1 MYLRKIFS
9 LVMVLL
15 ALNFATKAQVTTG
28 TITGVVKAAADKV
41 VLANAN
47 IEAIHE
53 PTGTK
58 YSTQARKDGRFDL
71 PNVNGGGPYTLKASY
86 SGFET
91 ETISDVFVT
100 VGDNQVINFNL
111 KDSRK
116 AGATATV
123 VATRPAAG
131 ARNGSETT
139 IGRDRI
145 ANGPSVGRN
154 ISDFVRFT
162 PQAQVR
168 GDGGISIAGQN
179 NRFNSFLIDGATN
192 NDVFGLSNTGTN
204 GGQAGTPPISIDA
217 IDQIS
222 VKVSDFDASI
232 GNYTGGA
239 INATTRGGTNNVT
252 GSVYT
257 YFRNESLTGRAPIQS
272 LKPGSLTNFWYA
284 PADKFQNLTT
294 GARIG
299 FPLIKNKLFAFVN
312 VEKQKDERPQPF
324 DPASYRGSSLGDGTL
339 NSLISYLKTT
349 HGYDPGQYQNNPD
362 LIDRINVNTRFD
374 WNVNDKNKLTASYR
388 YTDVERINP
397 GRSSANSINFNN
409 GAQLFPSVTHSGSIE
424 LNTKFSNKSNNKF
437 RISFT
442 DVNDDRG
449 YTGKAF
455 PGVQIFDGTANI
467 NFGNDI
473 SSTANLLKQTTTN
486 FFNIYKK
493 YVGNHSLSAGFDIDL
508 YKAYNL
514 FINRAHGFYQ
524 FNSIDTFLAG
534 GTPNRYRSGFSLVD
548 GGKVGDAAVNA
559 AAEFKS
565 TRLGFFINDDIKVN
579 SNLTL
584 TLGLRADQLRFLTD
598 APVDAFWRDFGAAQ
612 IAAAGYDIEGAVAGK
627 LPQARFMFSPRFGF
641 KYTTDEDG
649 ITFRGGTG
657 LFTGRTPQVWPGGV
671 YQNTGVTIGA
681 VDINNQAQLRG
692 LGVVFNSNVNT
703 QPTAQQ
709 LFGGAP
715 LPSGD
720 LNLIAKDY
728 KVPMNW
734 RTTLGAEKKLGNGW
748 NVSVE
753 GTFTKNIYETDWQ
766 NLAITKTNII
776 TTGGVGPR
784 QIITGDP
791 LIAFTRPVGA
801 NPRPYTGIYLIRNTP
816 SATGFSYNFVAQLDK
831 AFAKNWSFNL
841 QYSYG
846 SSFVNNEGTSSV
858 NASNWINMEKV
869 GNRNT
874 MVRSVSDFALGSK
887 IQSYASKKFNYAKG
901 RLATTAT
908 LVYTGQSGSPISYT
922 ISGNGFVNDGAT
934 NNDLV
939 YIPASRAEVS
949 QMLFSTNTVNG
960 ITYSAVQQQDAFW
973 SLIQN
978 NKYLK
983 SRMGQFTERNGSRTP
998 FTNQIDLKLQQDFNF
1013 KVKGRNRSFQVAL
1026 DMFNFT
1032 NFLNPNWGRQYFTS
1046 FDQIPILSPNG
1057 LATGNIPQYRFTPL
1071 AVESRPWNFSDGVT
1085 PFNNSRWVG
1094 QLTVRFNF

>member
-1 MYLRKIFS
+1 
-9 LVMVLL
+9 MVLL
-15 ALNFATKAQVTTG
+15 AFNFAAKAQVTTG
-28 TITGVVKAAADKV
+28 TITGYVKAAADKIN
-41 VLANAN
+41 LANAN

-58 YSTQARKDGRFDL
+58 YSTQARKDGRFDI
-71 PNVNGGGPYTLKASY
+71 PNVNGGGPYTIKATY

-100 VGDNQVINFNL
+100 VGESQVINFNL

-116 AGATATV
+116 AGDAVTV
-123 VATRPAAG
+123 TATRPTSSAK
-131 ARNGSETT
+131 NGSETT

-145 ANGPSVGRN
+145 ANAPSVGRN

-257 YFRNESLTGRAPIQS
+257 YFRNEKLTGRAPIQS
-272 LKPGSLTNFWYA
+272 LKPGSFTDFQYA

-299 FPLIKNKLFAFVN
+299 FPIIKNKLFAFVN

-339 NSLISYLKTT
+339 NTLINYVKTNY
-349 HGYDPGQYQNNPD
+349 GYDVGQYQNNPD

-374 WNVNDKNKLTASYR
+374 WNINDKNKLTASYR
-388 YTDVERINP
+388 YTDVERVNP
-397 GRSSANSINFNN
+397 GRSSANAINFYN
-409 GAQLFPSVTHSGSIE
+409 GAQLFPSLTHSGSIE
-424 LNTKFSNKSNNKF
+424 LNTKFNNKSNNKF

-449 YTGKAF
+449 YTGNPF
-455 PGVQIFDGTANI
+455 PGVTIFDGTANI
-467 NFGNDI
+467 NFGNEAA
-473 SSTANLLKQTTTN
+473 STANLLKQTTTN
-486 FFNIYKK
+486 LFNIYRK
-493 YVGNHSLSAGFDIDL
+493 YVGKHSLSGGFDIDL

-514 FINRAHGFYQ
+514 FINRAHGLYQ
-524 FNSIDTFLAG
+524 FNSIDSFLAN
-534 GTPNRYRSGFSLVD
+534 GTPNRYRGGFSLVD
-548 GGKVGDAAVNA
+548 GGKVGDNAVNA
-559 AAEFKS
+559 AAQFKS
-565 TRLGFFINDDIKVN
+565 TRLGFFLNDDIKVN
-579 SNLTL
+579 NNLTI
-584 TLGLRADQLRFLTD
+584 TLGLRADQLNFLTD
-598 APVDAFWRDFGAAQ
+598 GTVDKFWRDSAAAQ
-612 IAAAGYDIEGAVAGK
+612 IVAAGYDLEGAQAGK
-627 LPQARFMFSPRFGF
+627 LPKARFMFSPRFGF
-641 KYTTDEDG
+641 KYVTDEDG

-671 YQNTGVTIGA
+671 YQNTGVTIGGL
-681 VDINNQAQLRG
+681 DLNQAQLRTAG
-692 LGVVFNSNVNT
+692 LLFNANVNT
-703 QPTAQQ
+703 QPTNASV
-709 LFGGAP
+709 FGGNA

-728 KVPMNW
+728 RVPMNW
-734 RTTLGAEKKLGNGW
+734 RTTLGAEKKIGKGW

-766 NLAITKTNII
+766 NLAITKNYI
-776 TTGGVGPR
+776 TTGGAGPR
-784 QIITGDP
+784 QVITGTTNIP
-791 LIAFTRPVGA
+791 LRTTGNTRPYNGV
-801 NPRPYTGIYLIRNTP
+801 YLIRNTP
-816 SATGFSYNFVAQLDK
+816 NATGFAYNFVAQLDK
-831 AFAKNWSFNL
+831 AFANNWSFNL
-841 QYSYG
+841 QYAYG
-846 SSFVNNEGTSSV
+846 SSFVNNEGPSSV

-869 GNRNT
+869 GNRNI
-874 MVRSVSDFALGSK
+874 VQRSVSDFALGSK
-887 IQSYASKKFNYAKG
+887 IQSYASKKFNYSKG
-901 RLATTAT
+901 KLATTVS

-922 ISGNGFVNDGAT
+922 LSGAGFTNDGAL
-934 NNDLV
+934 NNDLA
-939 YIPASRAEVS
+939 YIPANRAELDN
-949 QMLFSTNTVNG
+949 MFADATITNSVNG
-960 ITYSAVQQQDAFW
+960 VIYTAAQQKEAFW
-973 SLIQN
+973 SFIQN

-983 SRMGQFTERNGSRTP
+983 SRMGNFTERNGSRTP
-998 FTNQIDLKLQQDFNF
+998 FTNQIDLKLAQDFNF

-1032 NFLNPNWGRQYFTS
+1032 NFLNPKWGRQYFTG
-1046 FDQIPILSPNG
+1046 FDQIAILAPAG
-1057 LATGNIPQYRFTPL
+1057 LSTVAGVANTPRYRFTPF

-1094 QLTVRFNF
+1094 QLTVRLNF